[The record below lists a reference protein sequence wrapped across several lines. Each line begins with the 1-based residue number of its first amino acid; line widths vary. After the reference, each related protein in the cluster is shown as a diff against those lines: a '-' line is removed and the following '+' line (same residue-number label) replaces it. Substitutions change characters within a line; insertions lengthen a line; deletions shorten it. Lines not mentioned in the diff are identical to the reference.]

1 MDQRILLALHEHA
14 TPLLDAVFRV
24 SHELGTDLFLALFVV
39 ALMAVHRLRGERRET
54 LAWLGLGLSTL
65 FLVEGLKLVVGR
77 PRPQLWPRLVEATGY
92 SFPSGHALGSAALY
106 GFLAHVLA
114 RRWPRHRLALY
125 AGGILTALYVGG
137 GRLYLGVHWPS
148 DVLAGWTLGALL
160 CGAAASWLDRGR
172 LARTASP
179 G

>member
-1 MDQRILLALHEHA
+1 MDQRILLAIHQHA
-14 TPLLDAVFRV
+14 TPLLDVVFRI

-39 ALMAVHRLRGERRET
+39 VLMAVHRLRGERRESV
-54 LAWLGLGLSTL
+54 AWLVLGLATL
-65 FLVEGLKLVVGR
+65 FLVEGLKLAVGR
-77 PRPQLWPRLVEATGY
+77 PRPELWPRLVDARGA

-114 RRWPRHRLALY
+114 RRWPQRRLATY
-125 AGGILTALYVGG
+125 AGGVLMALYVGG

-160 CGAAASWLDRGR
+160 CWGAASWLDRG
-172 LARTASP
+172 LARPALP